1 MIVMV
6 VEWCWGDSVL
16 CFIVVLVV
24 EMVMFG
30 WVVDTLG
37 SDWGHIMV

>member
-1 MIVMV
+1 MV

-24 EMVMFG
+24 EMWLG
-30 WVVDTLG
+30 IGTLG
-37 SDWGHIMV
+37 E